1 MCPAIGGGCQ
11 SRFQFW
17 SKRGTTPRF
26 QCIAASFTSLALV
39 VGRHRWVWWYMVRF
53 QIGSGFP
60 YDAIS
65 DFPMMRFQ
73 ISL

>member
-1 MCPAIGGGCQ
+1 MGLIPDVAFEPSLQGATALPIKETYW
-11 SRFQFW
+11 RLAVLML
-17 SKRGTTPRF
+17 RARTTLGT
-26 QCIAASFTSLALV
+26 
-39 VGRHRWVWWYMVRF
+39 YMGRF